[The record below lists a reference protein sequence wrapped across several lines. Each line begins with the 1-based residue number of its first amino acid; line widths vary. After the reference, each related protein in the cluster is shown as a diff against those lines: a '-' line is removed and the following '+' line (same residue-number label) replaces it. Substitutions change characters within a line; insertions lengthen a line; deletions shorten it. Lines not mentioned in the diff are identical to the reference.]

1 MTEIVYVCLVHFQGP
16 HSLQL
21 PNVGG
26 GTTRFDRRIRNL
38 PAVAWGRASP
48 FLPTGISVI
57 ASPLGAPHIS
67 PMKTDAR
74 REQLTAA
81 LPAMGRDP
89 ASVRQRVEALEQLLE
104 RAFTVPIL
112 GRVGLDSVVGL
123 LPVVGDVVTA
133 AMGSYLIWEAR
144 NLGVS
149 RWTQARMVG
158 NLGVDTALGMIP
170 FAGDIFDFVFKSNS
184 KNLRLIK
191 RHLDR
196 HHPGQRTIDAR
207 PL

>member
-1 MTEIVYVCLVHFQGP
+1 MDT
-16 HSLQL
+16 
-21 PNVGG
+21 N
-26 GTTRFDRRIRNL
+26 
-38 PAVAWGRASP
+38 
-48 FLPTGISVI
+48 
-57 ASPLGAPHIS
+57 
-67 PMKTDAR
+67 AR
-74 REQLTAA
+74 WDQLTAA
-81 LPAMGRDP
+81 LPEVGRDP
-89 ASVRQRVEALEQLLE
+89 ASVRRRVEALEQVLE
-104 RAFTVPIL
+104 RAFTVPVL
-112 GRVGLDSVVGL
+112 GKVGLDSVIGL
-123 LPVVGDVVTA
+123 VPVVGDVVTA

-158 NLGVDTALGMIP
+158 NLGFDTLVGMVP

-196 HHPGQRTIDAR
+196 HHPGARTIDAR